1 MAVVMRGGVVCKQGQ
16 MAIVVVLTCLMAG
29 KARPDCWN
37 EAEARYGV
45 SRFLLLAVAKHESG
59 LNPAAVNRNRDG
71 SWDIGL
77 MQINTGWLPVL
88 KGYGVGMAELR
99 DPCVNLQVGAWIL
112 ANNFQQYGKNWR
124 AVGAYN
130 ARTEWK
136 RRHYAQQVSA
146 QFRRVAQ
153 EYGIE

>member
-1 MAVVMRGGVVCKQGQ
+1 MKHENSQ
-16 MAIVVVLTCLMAG
+16 MTDRIIWAAIVAWLWFAPQA
-29 KARPDCWN
+29 KADCWG
-37 EAEARYGV
+37 EAEAHYGV
-45 SRFLLLAVAKHESG
+45 SRFLLLAMARHESG
-59 LNPAAVNRNRDG
+59 LNPAAINHNSDG
-71 SWDIGL
+71 SWDVGL

-88 KGYGVGMAELR
+88 KAYGVGLADLR

-112 ANNFQQYGKNWR
+112 ANNFRQYGKNWR

-136 RRHYAQQVSA
+136 RRHYARQVSV
-146 QFRRVAQ
+146 QFKRIAR